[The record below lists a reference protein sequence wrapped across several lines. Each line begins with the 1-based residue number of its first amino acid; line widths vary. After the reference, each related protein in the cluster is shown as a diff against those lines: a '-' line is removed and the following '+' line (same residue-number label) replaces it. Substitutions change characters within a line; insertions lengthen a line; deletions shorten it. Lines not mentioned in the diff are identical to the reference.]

1 MKNKIEALS
10 EKIVPFFGRLG
21 SSIYLQAIS
30 GAMMGTLG
38 IIMIGSIAVLL
49 LVLPQSL
56 PALGFLESWAPL
68 LAKVNNLT
76 IGSMALYVVVLI
88 AYRLAKNI
96 DESVDAIS
104 ISVVVL
110 LCFLLVTPFG
120 TGENGN
126 YIPTEWLGAQ
136 GVFSAMIVGIISS
149 RLYMFLKARN
159 ITIKMPDGVPPMVT
173 SVFSSLIPTILIGIL
188 FVAAD
193 AIMQST
199 PFGSLHQMIYSS
211 IQAPLQGLGGNIGA
225 VLVVSLII
233 QLLWFFGIHGNNV
246 VLPIVQALWMTMDVQ
261 NLNALTAGTALPN
274 ITGYAFF
281 NIVTWSGTSLG
292 LVLLMLRAKSKQY
305 REVGKVSLAPILFGI
320 GEPVLFGTPLV
331 MNFKLAVPLIT
342 NNAVCL
348 LIAYILTRIG
358 LVARC
363 SGVAPIFGLPLGFY
377 AAVGG
382 SFSII
387 LLQLF
392 LQLIVGPLLWYPWF
406 RHLDKETYEQE
417 QKAEAR
423 E

>member
-1 MKNKIEALS
+1 
-10 EKIVPFFGRLG
+10 
-21 SSIYLQAIS
+21 
-30 GAMMGTLG
+30 
-38 IIMIGSIAVLL
+38 
-49 LVLPQSL
+49 
-56 PALGFLESWAPL
+56 
-68 LAKVNNLT
+68 
-76 IGSMALYVVVLI
+76 
-88 AYRLAKNI
+88 
-96 DESVDAIS
+96 
-104 ISVVVL
+104 
-110 LCFLLVTPFG
+110 
-120 TGENGN
+120 
-126 YIPTEWLGAQ
+126 
-136 GVFSAMIVGIISS
+136 
-149 RLYMFLKARN
+149 
-159 ITIKMPDGVPPMVT
+159 
-173 SVFSSLIPTILIGIL
+173 
-188 FVAAD
+188 
-193 AIMQST
+193 
-199 PFGSLHQMIYSS
+199 
-211 IQAPLQGLGGNIGA
+211 
-225 VLVVSLII
+225 
-233 QLLWFFGIHGNNV
+233 
-246 VLPIVQALWMTMDVQ
+246 MDVQ

-417 QKAEAR
+417 QKAEAG